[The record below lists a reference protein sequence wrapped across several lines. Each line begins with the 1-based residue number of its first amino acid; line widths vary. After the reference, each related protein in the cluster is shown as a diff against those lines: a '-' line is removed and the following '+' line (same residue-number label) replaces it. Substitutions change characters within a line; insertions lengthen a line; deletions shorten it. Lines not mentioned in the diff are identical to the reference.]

1 MGSITWCHT
10 WPLHTHNTCPYLL
23 SRAAS
28 LIFRAKVGGPGGSA
42 FSNILGGPL
51 LISEK
56 LEIEWPLEAEQ
67 KVQQALMFFPHE
79 DSKLFLYL
87 KHCCISILE
96 MLRCSQEAHSFD
108 RHVLNLA
115 DVGVQPSLERWRTPS
130 VTGVAVTLCPNQLSR
145 IGPGVP
151 VVGPRVHKSAE
162 LQPGTL
168 QPRVWEGE
176 YPRVLPGS
184 FPWSIFSLGLQV
196 LLPEYLRERFVAAAL
211 SYITCSSEGELICK
225 GNDCWCKCSPTFP
238 ECNCPDADIQAMED
252 SLLQIQDSWATH
264 NRQFEESGEQW
275 VGPDFLPVNGRR
287 PWGTPRDTQVGSWLS
302 HVTGL
307 WPPAG
312 YITTPSLSRFLLLY
326 MQIDLIPTKEIHFK
340 LR

>member
-115 DVGVQPSLERWRTPS
+115 DVGVQPSLER
-130 VTGVAVTLCPNQLSR
+130 
-145 IGPGVP
+145 
-151 VVGPRVHKSAE
+151 
-162 LQPGTL
+162 
-168 QPRVWEGE
+168 
-176 YPRVLPGS
+176 
-184 FPWSIFSLGLQV
+184 
-196 LLPEYLRERFVAAAL
+196 
-211 SYITCSSEGELICK
+211 
-225 GNDCWCKCSPTFP
+225 
-238 ECNCPDADIQAMED
+238 
-252 SLLQIQDSWATH
+252 
-264 NRQFEESGEQW
+264 
-275 VGPDFLPVNGRR
+275 
-287 PWGTPRDTQVGSWLS
+287 
-302 HVTGL
+302 
-307 WPPAG
+307 
-312 YITTPSLSRFLLLY
+312 
-326 MQIDLIPTKEIHFK
+326 
-340 LR
+340 